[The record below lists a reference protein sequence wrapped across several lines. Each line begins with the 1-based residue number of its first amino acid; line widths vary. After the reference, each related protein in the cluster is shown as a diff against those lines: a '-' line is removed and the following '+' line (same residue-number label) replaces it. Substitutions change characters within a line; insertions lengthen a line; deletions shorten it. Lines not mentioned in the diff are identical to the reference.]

1 MFPRDAKCEKSIISE
16 GNHANKIEWMFT
28 IEIEKCL
35 FTMKCTH
42 LYLKIVRI
50 PLKMVD
56 EIFFKDFNV
65 NFIDNCQKM
74 VELL

>member
-16 GNHANKIEWMFT
+16 GNHANKIDWMFT

-42 LYLKIVRI
+42 LYLKIVRFH
-50 PLKMVD
+50 LKMLD
-56 EIFFKDFNV
+56 RPTSYCTGKFTSHH
-65 NFIDNCQKM
+65 Q
-74 VELL
+74 